1 MPAKDKFVDY
11 CIDLF
16 APLGRIDSRY
26 MFGGWCLYCNG
37 TVFALI
43 ADGAVYLKGDAKNIP
58 QFEARGCKPFQ
69 PFPDKPGTMKYF
81 QAPPEIFE
89 DPDACQQ
96 WATGA
101 INAGSRP
108 YTARKLRRTP
118 SAPRQKSPKAAD
130 QNAPA
135 KSSRRPP
142 K

>member
-43 ADGAVYLKGDAKNIP
+43 ADGAIYLKGDAQNIP
-58 QFEARGCKPFQ
+58 QFKARGCKPFQ

-89 DPDACQQ
+89 DPDACQR

-108 YTARKLRRTP
+108 YIARKSRQTP
-118 SAPRQKSPKAAD
+118 SVPRQKSPKAAD

-135 KSSRRPP
+135 KSARRPP

>member
-43 ADGAVYLKGDAKNIP
+43 ADGAIYLKGDANNIP

-89 DPDACQQ
+89 DPDACQR

-108 YTARKLRRTP
+108 YTARKSRQTP
-118 SAPRQKSPKAAD
+118 SVPRQKSPKAAD

-135 KSSRRPP
+135 KSARRPP

>member
-43 ADGAVYLKGDAKNIP
+43 ADGAIYLKGDAQNIP

-89 DPDACQQ
+89 DPDACQR

-108 YTARKLRRTP
+108 YTARKSRQTP
-118 SAPRQKSPKAAD
+118 SVPRQKSPKAAD

-135 KSSRRPP
+135 KSARRPP